1 MKMLEPEDY
10 KEEVIRQIKNQF
22 WRDNILYAR
31 ERAKTGIEIPFGA
44 TLYKLAERKVLT
56 GHMFN

>member
-1 MKMLEPEDY
+1 MLEPGDY

-31 ERAKTGIEIPFGA
+31 ERAKTGIEIPFDA

>member
-1 MKMLEPEDY
+1 MLKPGDY

-31 ERAKTGIEIPFGA
+31 ERTKTGIEIPFGS

-56 GHMFN
+56 GQMFN

>member
-1 MKMLEPEDY
+1 MLEPGDY
-10 KEEVIRQIKNQF
+10 KEEIIQHIKNPF

>member
-1 MKMLEPEDY
+1 MLKPGDY
-10 KEEVIRQIKNQF
+10 KEEVIRRIKNQF

-44 TLYKLAERKVLT
+44 TLYKLAESKVLT
-56 GHMFN
+56 GQMFN

>member
-1 MKMLEPEDY
+1 MLKPGDY
-10 KEEVIRQIKNQF
+10 KEEIIQQIKNPF

-31 ERAKTGIEIPFGA
+31 ERAKTGIEIPFGS

-56 GHMFN
+56 GQMFN

>member
-1 MKMLEPEDY
+1 MLEPRDY